1 MGFSAAIFKD
11 GAAGKA
17 VRKITEG
24 DLLKVTQ
31 HFVGLGVGVG
41 KPELAGHLP
50 DPTGWSP
57 SEGGAPGCG
66 S

>member
-31 HFVGLGVGVG
+31 HFVGLG

-57 SEGGAPGCG
+57 SEGGGPGCH